1 MISLKNKTILITG
14 SNGFLGSHLLKILK
28 KEYKKKIKLITPN
41 SKECDLTNPNSIKKI
56 FLKNKKV
63 DFVVHLASAH
73 GGLYYNINNPASI
86 YYKNI
91 LMNTH
96 LMHLSMISGVKN
108 MLCAGTVD
116 SYPKKIPIPWKEK
129 NYWDGFPEPTS
140 SAYAFS
146 KKMMVVQGEAYKKQ
160 YNFNTTHLLFM
171 NLYGP
176 RDNYN
181 LRESHVIPAIL
192 QKIKLAKKKKKNFIT
207 LFGSGNQEREFLFI
221 EDAAKAIILSLKNYK
236 ISDPINIGTG
246 KTYKIKVVAEKILK
260 ILELKNF
267 KIKWDQKKETGIKIK
282 KFNINR
288 AKKLIGYKPTTSL
301 DEGLKKTIK
310 WFLKK

>member
-1 MISLKNKTILITG
+1 MISLKNKSILITG
-14 SNGFLGSHLLKILK
+14 SNGFLGSHLVKILK
-28 KEYKKKIKLITPN
+28 KQYKNQIKLITPN
-41 SKECDLTNPNSIKKI
+41 SKAYDLTNPKNIQRLFLKYKKI
-56 FLKNKKV
+56 

-73 GGLYYNINNPASI
+73 GGLYYNINNPATI

-116 SYPKKIPIPWKEK
+116 AYPKKISLPWQEK
-129 NYWDGFPEPTS
+129 DFWDGYPEPTS

-146 KKMMVVQGEAYKKQ
+146 KKMMIVQGEAYKKQ

-181 LRESHVIPAIL
+181 LKESHVIPAIL

-207 LFGSGNQEREFLFI
+207 LFGSGNQEREFLFV
-221 EDAAKAIILSLKNYK
+221 EDAAEAIVLSLKNYK
-236 ISDPINIGTG
+236 TNFPLNIGTG
-246 KTYKIKVVAEKILK
+246 KSYKIKVVAKKILK
-260 ILELKNF
+260 ILNLKNL
-267 KIKWDQKKETGIKIK
+267 KIKRNKKKETGIKIK
-282 KFNINR
+282 RFNINR
-288 AKKLIGYKPTTSL
+288 AKKIIGYKSSTSL
-301 DEGLKKTIK
+301 DKGLQKTIK
-310 WFLKK
+310 WFSKI

>member
-1 MISLKNKTILITG
+1 
-14 SNGFLGSHLLKILK
+14 
-28 KEYKKKIKLITPN
+28 
-41 SKECDLTNPNSIKKI
+41 
-56 FLKNKKV
+56 
-63 DFVVHLASAH
+63 
-73 GGLYYNINNPASI
+73 
-86 YYKNI
+86 
-91 LMNTH
+91 MNTH

-181 LRESHVIPAIL
+181 LKESHVIPAIL

>member
-14 SNGFLGSHLLKILK
+14 SNGFLGSHLSKILK

-181 LRESHVIPAIL
+181 LKESHVIPAIL

>member
-14 SNGFLGSHLLKILK
+14 SNGFLGTHLLKILK

-181 LRESHVIPAIL
+181 LKESHVIPAIL

>member
-1 MISLKNKTILITG
+1 
-14 SNGFLGSHLLKILK
+14 
-28 KEYKKKIKLITPN
+28 
-41 SKECDLTNPNSIKKI
+41 
-56 FLKNKKV
+56 
-63 DFVVHLASAH
+63 
-73 GGLYYNINNPASI
+73 
-86 YYKNI
+86 
-91 LMNTH
+91 
-96 LMHLSMISGVKN
+96 
-108 MLCAGTVD
+108 
-116 SYPKKIPIPWKEK
+116 
-129 NYWDGFPEPTS
+129 
-140 SAYAFS
+140 
-146 KKMMVVQGEAYKKQ
+146 
-160 YNFNTTHLLFM
+160 M

-181 LRESHVIPAIL
+181 LKESHVIPAIL

-282 KFNINR
+282 NLISKR

>member
-181 LRESHVIPAIL
+181 LKESHVIPAIL

-310 WFLKK
+310 WLLKK

>member
-129 NYWDGFPEPTS
+129 DYWDGFPEPTS

>member
-181 LRESHVIPAIL
+181 LKESHVIPAIL

>member
-14 SNGFLGSHLLKILK
+14 SSGFLGSHLLKILK
-28 KEYKKKIKLITPN
+28 REYKNKIKLITPN
-41 SKECDLTNPNSIKKI
+41 SKECDLTNPNSIQKI

-73 GGLYYNINNPASI
+73 GGLYFNINNPASI

-116 SYPKKIPIPWKEK
+116 SYPKKTPIPWKEK
-129 NYWDGFPEPTS
+129 DYWNGFPEPTS

-146 KKMMVVQGEAYKKQ
+146 KKMMVVQGDAYKKQ

-181 LRESHVIPAIL
+181 LKESHVIPAIL

-236 ISDPINIGTG
+236 MSDPINIGTG
-246 KTYKIKVVAEKILK
+246 KTYKIKVVAKKILK